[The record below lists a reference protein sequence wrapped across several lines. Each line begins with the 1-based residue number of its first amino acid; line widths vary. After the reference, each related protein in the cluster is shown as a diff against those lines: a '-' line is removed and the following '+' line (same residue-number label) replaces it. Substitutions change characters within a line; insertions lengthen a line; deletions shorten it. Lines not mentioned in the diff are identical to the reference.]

1 MTESTSANHSQV
13 PLDADAAIIAWMGTH
28 GWRVASGRWY
38 LDPDGGFHIW
48 QEPVPTTGGNHAIW
62 IAESMVGRLSAEQ
75 LVEALNREDVADEIR
90 ISIKVRIQE
99 RGDGYRVSAVS
110 RSSGEWQRVEE

>member
-1 MTESTSANHSQV
+1 MIEPSSADHSQV
-13 PLDADAAIIAWMGTH
+13 PPETDAAITAWMATH
-28 GWRVASGRWY
+28 GWRVAPGRWY

-62 IAESMVGRLSAEQ
+62 ISESMVRRLPPGRV
-75 LVEALNREDVADEIR
+75 VEALNGEDVADEIR

-110 RSSGEWQRVEE
+110 RSSGEWKRVAE